1 MEFPNSGAT
10 NGKETEDSMETRAY
24 IGVIDVIFGEH
35 RVKELKREWNV
46 SFLCLYAG
54 IKRLTVGFRLTLVLG
69 VIGDR

>member
-35 RVKELKREWNV
+35 RVKESKREWNV
-46 SFLCLYAG
+46 SFFVFIC
-54 IKRLTVGFRLTLVLG
+54 R
-69 VIGDR
+69 D